1 MYAHLDNDEKRR
13 YKQQYPEEANT
24 VSQFADRFIAQGL
37 EQGLEQ
43 GVEQGIQQGEAALL
57 LRLIESRF
65 GPASSQVK
73 TRIAGADAN
82 TILTWSE
89 RLFAANQPEDLWDE

>member
-1 MYAHLDNDEKRR
+1 MVEKRR

-24 VSQFADRFIAQGL
+24 VSQFADRFIA
-37 EQGLEQ
+37 QGLEQ

-89 RLFAANQPEDLWDE
+89 RLFAANQPEDLWGE